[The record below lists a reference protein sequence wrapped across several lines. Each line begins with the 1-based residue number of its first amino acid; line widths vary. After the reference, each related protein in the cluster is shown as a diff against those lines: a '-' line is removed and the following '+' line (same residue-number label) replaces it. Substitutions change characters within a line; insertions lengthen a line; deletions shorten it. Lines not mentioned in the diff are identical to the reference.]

1 VKEMPRGFLIR
12 AVALSLGIVPLVVLL
27 HFVQLPG
34 DLAGVAVF
42 VYAVAGGSY
51 FGSYGVRHQDEIPT
65 RAQHTDGPGS
75 GFRQRRHE
83 S

>member
-1 VKEMPRGFLIR
+1 MEMLRGFLIR
-12 AVALSLGIVPLVVLL
+12 AVAISVGIVPLVILL

-34 DLAGVAVF
+34 DLAGLAVF

-51 FGSYGVRHQDEIPT
+51 FGSYAVRHQDEIPT
-65 RAQHTDGPGS
+65 RAQHTDSPGS
-75 GFRQRRHE
+75 GFRQGHHE